1 MTNIAHET
9 IKAARK
15 THQCDW
21 CGEKIIV
28 GQPYVRQCNKDG
40 ADVWTWRAHPE
51 CNRAANTL
59 DSFDLEMT
67 AGQQHTRGCICERG
81 DKWCLHMAKRVDP

>member
-28 GQPYVRQCNKDG
+28 GQPYVRQRIKDCT
-40 ADVWTWRAHPE
+40 DVWTWRAHPE
-51 CNRAANTL
+51 CDRASGTL
-59 DSFDLEMT
+59 SKMDLECS
-67 AGQQHTRGCICERG
+67 AGNVYTRGCICERG
-81 DKWCLHMAKRVDP
+81 DKWCDHKVGRQ